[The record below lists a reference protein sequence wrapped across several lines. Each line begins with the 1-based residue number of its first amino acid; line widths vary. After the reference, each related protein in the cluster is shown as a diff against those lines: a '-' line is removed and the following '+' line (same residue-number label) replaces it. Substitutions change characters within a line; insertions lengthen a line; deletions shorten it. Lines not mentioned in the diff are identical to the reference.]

1 MARETWVE
9 MELNGPADQALGFVE
24 GYRAARPGAGP
35 IWVAGLENVDLDGF
49 LNALRSR
56 LKMERH
62 IILGREMAE
71 VFRDAISRSRL
82 LDLEVGEVK
91 AIDHAELPFRFECY
105 SRQEGEAIRRLVEED
120 LPEDVRLEGY
130 EVKEIVREDARGVEL
145 YGPVHDYI
153 LRGTGRY
160 VGSVPGIITMSR
172 RLKDQSFV
180 HPGKVE
186 LTYTT

>member
-1 MARETWVE
+1 MARQSWVE

-24 GYRAARPGAGP
+24 GYRAARPDAGP

-49 LNALRSR
+49 LNALRSK

-62 IILGREMAE
+62 IILGEEMA
-71 VFRDAISRSRL
+71 VAFREALSRSRL
-82 LDLEVGEVK
+82 LDLEVGEVRP
-91 AIDHAELPFRFECY
+91 IDHAELPFRFECY
-105 SRQEGEAIRRLVEED
+105 SRQEGEAIRRLVEEG
-120 LPEDVRLEGY
+120 LPEGVRLEGY
-130 EVKEIVREDARGVEL
+130 EVRETINEDAKGVEL

-160 VGSVPGIITMSR
+160 VGPVPGIIEMSR

-186 LTYTT
+186 LAHTT